1 MVLFCPSDS
10 SIAAQLSQPW
20 QYNLV
25 LENHGDSS
33 RLHSWRL
40 AYVILT
46 KNNHLLAE
54 CHTLS
59 RYVQSLKSFSYLY
72 RKWVDQLQYVQN
84 TSLANTAVRDITLT
98 YTATDLKSCHIL
110 NIWRVEVRS
119 VFGKPSIMV
128 S

>member
-1 MVLFCPSDS
+1 MLSKAYLLIAIFALFKRFDDFPCSISLEENRTLFCPSDS

-20 QYNLV
+20 QYDLV

-40 AYVILT
+40 AYVILA

-54 CHTLS
+54 CHTVS

-72 RKWVDQLQYVQN
+72 QKWVDQH
-84 TSLANTAVRDITLT
+84 SMFGTL
-98 YTATDLKSCHIL
+98 
-110 NIWRVEVRS
+110 RS
-119 VFGKPSIMV
+119 QIQR
-128 S
+128 